1 MELVIHQIQSWFK
14 WILCPR
20 TPRVPQKYVGNQ
32 IQRSEKESIEENK
45 VMIFMGDVDPRR
57 IFKFIFFS
65 PPQTSTPRIPPV
77 PGRSLLRLV
86 GGNVGGSMHGRE
98 WKSLLPL
105 YNPSSLT
112 CQLPPILTME
122 PSPPPFLNCS
132 CLVSTTSYKHSE
144 PQLCNKMVKNGNLGS
159 CERFFFSV
167 QWMGSSSLSTL
178 LFTFFLWAASK
189 FIFW

>member
-65 PPQTSTPRIPPV
+65 PPQTSTPRIPPL

-105 YNPSSLT
+105 CNLPSLT
-112 CQLPPILTME
+112 CQLPSYPDHGALRHPVFSTAAAWSAQPLASIL
-122 PSPPPFLNCS
+122 SPNFAI
-132 CLVSTTSYKHSE
+132 
-144 PQLCNKMVKNGNLGS
+144 
-159 CERFFFSV
+159 R
-167 QWMGSSSLSTL
+167 W
-178 LFTFFLWAASK
+178 
-189 FIFW
+189 